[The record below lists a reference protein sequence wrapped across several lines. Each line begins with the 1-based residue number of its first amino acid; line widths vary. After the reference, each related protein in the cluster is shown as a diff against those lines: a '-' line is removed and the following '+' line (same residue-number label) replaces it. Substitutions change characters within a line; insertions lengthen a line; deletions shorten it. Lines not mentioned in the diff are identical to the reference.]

1 MGAYKARTG
10 KTRVGNALSKVGG
23 FFSGIF
29 AKKIPTATNGN
40 TGTTP
45 TVIPKGATQGINGN
59 PQVSGSFWGELA
71 TVVGTAGLA
80 FLGTKIPSNENPS
93 ISVAE
98 QIELERQSQEDAKN
112 TGSGIF
118 VTIGLVILALIAFF
132 YFRSRR

>member
-29 AKKIPTATNGN
+29 NKKNPTATTGN

-80 FLGTKIPSNENPS
+80 FLGTKIPSNENPNV
-93 ISVAE
+93 SVAE
-98 QIELERQSQEDAKN
+98 QQQIDTQNQQDAQN

-118 VTIGLVILALIAFF
+118 VTIGLVILAVIAFF
-132 YFRSRR
+132 YIKSRR